1 MKFQPISEGMVENMG
16 KYNRK
21 SRVFTIPFTSK
32 RICIVKHFFK
42 SLRPVI
48 MFEFLVIRLGRPGL
62 HEP

>member
-1 MKFQPISEGMVENMG
+1 MVENMG

-21 SRVFTIPFTSK
+21 LRRFIITFTNK

-42 SLRPVI
+42 SFRPVV